1 MKKLLLFIPIYLL
14 FSSDLYAQV
23 DAIRPSNG
31 FRGQTLNTNITI
43 TSAMMTSASPPYYNT
58 DVYLQNGA
66 SILNCDNFSL
76 YGGFPFTPDSLLA
89 TFTLNQSLPPG
100 PYDVHV
106 TTYNFDQWTGSV
118 ISVDNV
124 LTNGFIINGSAGII
138 EGDVYYDAN
147 QNGSRDVGEW
157 GLYGKTILLQPQNYT
172 GLTDH
177 LGHYKLYVDTGSY
190 TLTVLPGANFSITSL
205 PTSYSVSAPPSSSG
219 NDFGL
224 YAPPPAGNETQNFS
238 VWTHPMRCVYTGF
251 SSFSLTNNSLNSAG
265 QFGSVTVEHSPN
277 LTFYQSGVSPT
288 YISGNILHWDYS
300 GLLPGDQFSSSVMYN
315 NPPAGDTVWYIVTD
329 SVFDVTFSVLQQ
341 VYVDSF
347 GTVTSCSVDPNDKHV
362 FPEGEFADHY
372 TLMNSALT
380 YTIDFQNTGT
390 DTAFIVIIYDTLDTD
405 LDPASIEILAS
416 SHPVDFQMDMNGAMK
431 FTFDHI
437 MLPDSSIDLP
447 GSNGF
452 VTYRI
457 NPHIGLADPTLIENT
472 AYIVFD
478 INDPVVTNT
487 AFNTMVNQIP
497 LGITSLPDH
506 IKAKV
511 VPNPVSNR
519 SELRFGIQGKNIHYE
534 IFDSTGKK
542 LLSGET
548 MQSSMIIDK
557 NLFSTGLYY
566 YRITIAGG
574 EPVDAGKF
582 IVR

>member
-1 MKKLLLFIPIYLL
+1 
-14 FSSDLYAQV
+14 
-23 DAIRPSNG
+23 
-31 FRGQTLNTNITI
+31 
-43 TSAMMTSASPPYYNT
+43 
-58 DVYLQNGA
+58 
-66 SILNCDNFSL
+66 
-76 YGGFPFTPDSLLA
+76 
-89 TFTLNQSLPPG
+89 
-100 PYDVHV
+100 
-106 TTYNFDQWTGSV
+106 
-118 ISVDNV
+118 
-124 LTNGFIINGSAGII
+124 
-138 EGDVYYDAN
+138 
-147 QNGSRDVGEW
+147 
-157 GLYGKTILLQPQNYT
+157 
-172 GLTDH
+172 
-177 LGHYKLYVDTGSY
+177 
-190 TLTVLPGANFSITSL
+190 
-205 PTSYSVSAPPSSSG
+205 
-219 NDFGL
+219 
-224 YAPPPAGNETQNFS
+224 
-238 VWTHPMRCVYTGF
+238 
-251 SSFSLTNNSLNSAG
+251 
-265 QFGSVTVEHSPN
+265 
-277 LTFYQSGVSPT
+277 
-288 YISGNILHWDYS
+288 
-300 GLLPGDQFSSSVMYN
+300 
-315 NPPAGDTVWYIVTD
+315 
-329 SVFDVTFSVLQQ
+329 
-341 VYVDSF
+341 
-347 GTVTSCSVDPNDKHV
+347 
-362 FPEGEFADHY
+362 
-372 TLMNSALT
+372 
-380 YTIDFQNTGT
+380 
-390 DTAFIVIIYDTLDTD
+390 IIYDTLDTD